1 MFSKILGKYLNVP
14 GCLNIFQKWEIVPPP
29 PPPIPPYVVI
39 LPILAKVPKIMY
51 YDQTVFRYY
60 IAD

>member
-29 PPPIPPYVVI
+29 PYMVI